1 LHYEIKKS
9 EIIMKYYTGTGDKGE
24 TCITGKNIRK
34 DDPVVE
40 AIGEIDELNASIG
53 VAMSFQT
60 EKKIIDILKDVQNK
74 LFVVGA
80 ELCCFD
86 SKTKI
91 TEENVKD
98 LERKIDS
105 FEVGEL
111 KKFVLPSGSKPY
123 VFLHLTRTIARRAE
137 RKVVKMSKNEDINE
151 SLLKYL
157 NRLSPLLFVMSL
169 HIERDR
175 ENPKYE

>member
-1 LHYEIKKS
+1 
-9 EIIMKYYTGTGDKGE
+9 MKFYTGAGDKGE

-40 AIGEIDELNASIG
+40 AVGEIDELNASIG
-53 VAMSFQT
+53 VAISFQT

-74 LFVVGA
+74 LFIIGA
-80 ELCCFD
+80 ELCCLD

-91 TEENVKD
+91 TEEDVKD
-98 LERKIDS
+98 LENKIDG

-111 KKFVLPSGSKPY
+111 KNFVLPSGSKPY
-123 VFLHLTRTIARRAE
+123 VFLHLARTIARRAE
-137 RKVVKMSKNEDINE
+137 RKVVKMSEMKNINE
-151 SLLKYL
+151 SLSKYL
-157 NRLSPLLFVMSL
+157 NRLSSLLFVMSL
-169 HIERDR
+169 YVEKDR

>member
-1 LHYEIKKS
+1 
-9 EIIMKYYTGTGDKGE
+9 MKFYTGAGDKGE

-34 DDPVVE
+34 DDPVIE

-74 LFVVGA
+74 LFVIGA
-80 ELCCFD
+80 EICCVD
-86 SKTKI
+86 SKAKI

-98 LERKIDS
+98 LESKIDS

-123 VFLHLTRTIARRAE
+123 VFLHLARTIARRTE
-137 RKVVKMSKNEDINE
+137 RKVVKISKMNNINE
-151 SLLKYL
+151 YLLKYL
-157 NRLSPLLFVMSL
+157 NRLSSLLFVMSL
-169 HIERDR
+169 YVNRKVKKES
-175 ENPKYE
+175 PTYS